1 MLPQLPVSP
10 QVSET
15 VSCPRTIV
23 VGLGNEIAGD
33 DGVGIWTARKLGG
46 LLAADLDVEVVCL
59 PWGGFA
65 LLDVLVG
72 KQKAAI
78 IDCLCTG
85 VHPPGAIVR
94 LQENDLRG
102 SVRLNSFHDI
112 NYPTAV
118 AFGRRLGWSLPNSIA
133 IWGIEGQVTN
143 QFREGLSPPVRNAV
157 DRVVSEVLSFLGVS
171 SPVAGDTNMS
181 CGNDSTVQN
190 RENYDVCTV
199 RSITREFVS
208 R

>member
-1 MLPQLPVSP
+1 MLPQPSVSS

-15 VSCPRTIV
+15 ASSPRTIV

-33 DGVGIWTARKLGG
+33 DAVGIWAARKLSG
-46 LLAADLDVEVVCL
+46 LLAADPDVEVVCL
-59 PWGGFA
+59 PWAGFA

-78 IDCLCTG
+78 IDCLFTG

-94 LQENDLRG
+94 LQENDLGG

-112 NYPTAV
+112 NYPTAL
-118 AFGRRLGWSLPNSIA
+118 AFGRRLGWSLPDSIA

-143 QFREGLSPPVRNAV
+143 QFREELSPPVRDAI
-157 DRVVSEVLSFLGVS
+157 DIVVSEVLRFLDDSF
-171 SPVAGDTNMS
+171 PVADESDIYYMNES
-181 CGNDSTVQN
+181 LV
-190 RENYDVCTV
+190 
-199 RSITREFVS
+199 
-208 R
+208 